1 MVTFRPF
8 IRRNSLFS
16 DFRSLLSKFFSL
28 LICVGNCAKSR
39 CGTRASCREIGF

>member
-8 IRRNSLFS
+8 VRRNSLFP

-28 LICVGNCAKSR
+28 LICVGNCAPER
-39 CGTRASCREIGF
+39 FWIG